1 MNSRAHLIIHGQ
13 VQGVGFRNFVRR
25 SARKFGVTGWVR
37 NLSDGAVEVVAE
49 GEKISVE
56 EFVEA
61 CKRGPVFA
69 RVKGLE
75 LKWEGFEGK
84 FDDFEIMH

>member
-61 CKRGPVFA
+61 CKRGSVFA

-75 LKWEGFEGK
+75 LKWEDFEGK
-84 FDDFEIMH
+84 FNDFEIMH